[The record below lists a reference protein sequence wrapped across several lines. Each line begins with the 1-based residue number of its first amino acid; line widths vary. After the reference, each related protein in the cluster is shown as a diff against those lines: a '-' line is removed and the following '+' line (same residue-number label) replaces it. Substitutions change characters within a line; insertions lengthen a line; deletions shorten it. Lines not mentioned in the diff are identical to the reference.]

1 MPTTLEQDILSTAE
15 SFTKNFADKGNFDF
29 SIESLHDVDD
39 LLDELCDFELDED
52 HLDSISSMVGCYIF
66 EVARRS
72 YGGKYYWVQDRKQPI
87 LITGE
92 PDFSISLLAFDKVK
106 GRILNGTEDNIPFYF
121 NGYVEAVK
129 KGKETGYCA
138 TIV

>member
-1 MPTTLEQDILSTAE
+1 MPNTLEQDIISTAE
-15 SFTKNFADKGNFDF
+15 SFTKNFEDKGNFNF

-52 HLDSISSMVGCYIF
+52 HLDSVSSMVGC
-66 EVARRS
+66 
-72 YGGKYYWVQDRKQPI
+72 
-87 LITGE
+87 
-92 PDFSISLLAFDKVK
+92 
-106 GRILNGTEDNIPFYF
+106 
-121 NGYVEAVK
+121 YVEAVK